1 MRSEAKRFATPRGTL
16 EVEAEAKNLIFTKM
30 SGSLDLALA
39 QHFTATIDA
48 WLKPRRGT
56 LFGFHDW
63 EGVQDYDSE
72 ARLLLTPW
80 TKLQGPRFE
89 RIHMLLRSRALVW
102 GLKLVNSL
110 TGDHVT
116 PHHSRATFD
125 EARSLVQTT
134 MLRTQVG

>member
-1 MRSEAKRFATPRGTL
+1 MRSDAASTKHFATLRGTL
-16 EVEAEAKNLIFTKM
+16 VVEAWSPYVVASTM

-39 QHFTATIDA
+39 QHFTASIDA

-63 EGVQDYDSE
+63 EGVEDYDSA

-80 TKLQGPRFE
+80 AKLQGPRFK

-102 GLKLVNSL
+102 GLKLVNSVS
-110 TGDHVT
+110 GDHVT
-116 PHHSRATFD
+116 PHHSRTTFD
-125 EARSLVQTT
+125 EARRVL
-134 MLRTQVG
+134 LIAG

>member
-1 MRSEAKRFATPRGTL
+1 M
-16 EVEAEAKNLIFTKM
+16 VEASPQIISTTM

-39 QHFTATIDA
+39 QHFTTSIDA
-48 WLKPRRGT
+48 WLTPRRGT

-63 EGVQDYDSE
+63 EGLEDYDSE

-80 TKLQGPRFE
+80 TKLQGPRFA

-116 PHHSRATFD
+116 PHHARTTFD
-125 EARSLVQTT
+125 EARRLLLITA
-134 MLRTQVG
+134 